1 MFREVLSELLKDL
14 FLLGG
19 GVVSLLLGLESR
31 LGGDRLL
38 TLSFPEERMSN
49 DGHNIT
55 SGKIW
60 TN

>member
-1 MFREVLSELLKDL
+1 MSELLKDL